1 MRILSI
7 IPAVAALAAFRL
19 SSLASAAETPA
30 AGVDPAS
37 AIRGSLGTS
46 IADLGLDTSSGA
58 MTFLLNAGC
67 VVLFAAVA
75 VLITRSKQRRSQHRR
90 ISLRSRNFAR

>member
-7 IPAVAALAAFRL
+7 IPAAAALAAIRL
-19 SSLASAAETPA
+19 SSLASAAETSA

-37 AIRGSLGTS
+37 AIRGSLGAS

-58 MTFLLNAGC
+58 LAFLLNAGC

-75 VLITRSKQRRSQHRR
+75 LLITRSKQRRSQQRR
-90 ISLRSRNFAR
+90 ISLRLRDFAR